1 MDKNLVSY
9 KALRFTTE
17 SNRSSMLYE
26 VKRARAIFDPS
37 LAVPGTSRRGG
48 FRCPVGTRYGGQI
61 TDRFGRNCGWGVARR
76 LANEISDLGERLES
90 VGDRRRERKLRKRN
104 DRMAGRLAGAPG
116 AIERAAGRVGDAL
129 DLTGRQGG
137 QRNRVGAEAPRPTG
151 RLERAAGRLADVV
164 DPDKPNRGGRA
175 RRADAPQAPSGRDR
189 GRDLTPDNAA
199 DTPARPAREERED
212 VNLLAA
218 EPTEVLE
225 EMREELENATD
236 GRDSD
241 DYKRVMAELKRRKA
255 TRGRRQNNA
264 NPRPRP
270 AAAKRPRRNLRA
282 SEERR
287 MQREIDNPG
296 AARTDV
302 DAAPAPAARP
312 RPAAPRRPANAGRRR
327 RPEPANNRDTASRQN
342 EGRPARKPTAVPAGQ
357 SDNAARSAEVREREA
372 KPDRTITRDD
382 NAGRLGERER
392 DAKRIR
398 RQMEENPNDDF
409 FANPF
414 NEAERG
420 VFNNLDVVQDADLV
434 ALEKLI
440 KKQRD
445 DVQRSPAKQR
455 RVEDILANVQAT
467 IARRRADSQ
476 INRQRNNGQQVDL
489 NQALNDDNFEEYVV
503 RDVIPN
509 DKIMILNDDRNFP
522 DSAAR
527 KRSKAD
533 EARQKITVATARLER
548 LEQAIARGEIN
559 DKDFIELPVDDPG
572 QREVDVLPI
581 ARVKRHLEDYRNAW
595 QEVYDRNNAQPA
607 RAENTVE
614 QARRQ
619 VEEARNPRS
628 VPADLRMGFDI
639 PDDGLDKAQLRRM
652 LGNNMDDDYVRRV
665 QEGIIQNRD
674 VQLPQNMAA
683 WSRGDLVELRANV
696 QVQENALDDARRELR
711 EAADAF
717 GNAGDEDKEDAARN
731 VIDKNGQVQ
740 RVMDTRNAFKR
751 RAAELEGNDAPNAPE
766 PSRTP
771 SAPREPSAA
780 AQQAARIGGDDDVR
794 GRTPAQWRAFFEAQG
809 APNVN
814 ERVSRAN
821 NAVNDGVGRA
831 DADFN
836 GAFNGGGD
844 ALMRMRDRDGILP
857 KYEERLAYLDE
868 VVASKKRNYDA
879 REGQGI
885 NDNFL
890 VAQRDLIVAIAH
902 RDRYKERKAEI
913 DAALAAPAPEP
924 LNPELA
930 RQAEQ
935 RVKDAIEGRQRT
947 LALHLDRQYGA
958 GNAPWK
964 EMTLQK
970 RQELLRDAQGR
981 GPEAS
986 AARNQLEAWAKA
998 MYSHPEIQG
1007 SNGKTYRSVATAS
1020 LSGNQITVSV
1030 NFEVKNANGTW
1041 TNMGD
1046 SSRYL
1051 DLNAGVV
1058 RNGTMFIR
1066 GNDHKNNGIQTV
1078 YNQHAFMYAKAAGF
1092 EKITVGTADDGPYVW
1107 GRIGFEAPIPNTH
1120 VSNLNTQLNAF
1131 RRGDTSI
1138 IKNEEDANIIEYL
1151 IEKHKDNPNSVR
1163 HMDFI
1168 YALTN
1173 PYGNDEREAKR
1184 ARDKELRDWFATN
1197 MGLGSGTF
1205 YLDKNLI
1212 KADPRDEE

>member
-76 LANEISDLGERLES
+76 LANEISDLGERLEN

-137 QRNRVGAEAPRPTG
+137 QRNRVGAEVPRPTG
-151 RLERAAGRLADVV
+151 RLERAAGRLAEVV
-164 DPDKPNRGGRA
+164 DPDKPNREGRA
-175 RRADAPQAPSGRDR
+175 RRADAPQAPRGRDR

-327 RPEPANNRDTASRQN
+327 PANNRDTASRQN
-342 EGRPARKPTAVPAGQ
+342 EGAAARKPSAAP
-357 SDNAARSAEVREREA
+357 AARETTPA
-372 KPDRTITRDD
+372 RTITRDD
-382 NAGRLGERER
+382 NAGRLGGVER
-392 DAKRIR
+392 DAKRIN
-398 RQMEENPNDDF
+398 RQMQENPEDNF
-409 FANPF
+409 FAGEF
-414 NEAERG
+414 NEEQRN
-420 VFNNLDVVQDADLV
+420 VFNNLDQVQDADLLE
-434 ALEKLI
+434 LEKLVQN
-440 KKQRD
+440 QRD
-445 DVQRSPAKQR
+445 NIQREDLDR
-455 RVEDILANVQAT
+455 TRVGMILADVRRERQLRSLPDPRKPARAGQSDNAT
-467 IARRRADSQ
+467 NRGRLFTSGGGVRA
-476 INRQRNNGQQVDL
+476 GDL
-489 NQALNDDNFEEYVV
+489 NQVLNDDNFKEYVL
-503 RDVIPN
+503 RDILPN
-509 DKIMILNDDRNFP
+509 DPIMILNDDRNFP

-533 EARQKITVATARLER
+533 EARQKVTISKARWDRLED
-548 LEQAIARGEIN
+548 AINRGQIA
-559 DKDFIELPVDDPG
+559 DRDFFERDDGERISIG
-572 QREVDVLPI
+572 QVRRGL
-581 ARVKRHLEDYRNAW
+581 KDYRDAW
-595 QEVYDRNNAQPA
+595 QEVYDRNNGQPA

-619 VEEARNPRS
+619 VEAARNPRS

-652 LGNNMDDDYVRRV
+652 LGNNMDDDYARRV

-683 WSRGDLVELRANV
+683 WRRGDLVELRANV

-780 AQQAARIGGDDDVR
+780 AQQATRIGGDDDVR

-857 KYEERLAYLDE
+857 AYERRLAELDE

-879 REGQGI
+879 REGQGV

-1151 IEKHKDNPNSVR
+1151 IDKHKDNPNSVR

-1184 ARDKELRDWFATN
+1184 ARDTELRNWFATN
-1197 MGLGSGTF
+1197 MGLASGTF

>member
-76 LANEISDLGERLES
+76 LANEISDLGERLEN
-90 VGDRRRERKLRKRN
+90 VGDARRDRKLRKRN
-104 DRMAGRLAGAPG
+104 ERMAGRLAGAPG

-137 QRNRVGAEAPRPTG
+137 QRNRVGAEAPRPAG
-151 RLERAAGRLADVV
+151 RLERAAGRLAEVV

-175 RRADAPQAPSGRDR
+175 RRADAPNAP
-189 GRDLTPDNAA
+189 AA
-199 DTPARPAREERED
+199 P
-212 VNLLAA
+212 
-218 EPTEVLE
+218 
-225 EMREELENATD
+225 
-236 GRDSD
+236 
-241 DYKRVMAELKRRKA
+241 KA
-255 TRGRRQNNA
+255 PRGRRQVNA
-264 NPRPRP
+264 EPRPRP
-270 AAAKRPRRNLRA
+270 AAAKRPRRNLRP

-296 AARTDV
+296 AARTDAG
-302 DAAPAPAARP
+302 AAPAPAARP
-312 RPAAPRRPANAGRRR
+312 RPAAPRRPANAGRRQ
-327 RPEPANNRDTASRQN
+327 PANNRDTASRQN
-342 EGRPARKPTAVPAGQ
+342 EGRPARKPTAVPAAREATPAREP
-357 SDNAARSAEVREREA
+357 SAAPAAREA
-372 KPDRTITRDD
+372 T
-382 NAGRLGERER
+382 
-392 DAKRIR
+392 
-398 RQMEENPNDDF
+398 
-409 FANPF
+409 
-414 NEAERG
+414 
-420 VFNNLDVVQDADLV
+420 
-434 ALEKLI
+434 
-440 KKQRD
+440 
-445 DVQRSPAKQR
+445 
-455 RVEDILANVQAT
+455 
-467 IARRRADSQ
+467 
-476 INRQRNNGQQVDL
+476 
-489 NQALNDDNFEEYVV
+489 
-503 RDVIPN
+503 
-509 DKIMILNDDRNFP
+509 
-522 DSAAR
+522 
-527 KRSKAD
+527 
-533 EARQKITVATARLER
+533 
-548 LEQAIARGEIN
+548 
-559 DKDFIELPVDDPG
+559 
-572 QREVDVLPI
+572 
-581 ARVKRHLEDYRNAW
+581 
-595 QEVYDRNNAQPA
+595 PA
-607 RAENTVE
+607 RSENTVE

-619 VEEARNPRS
+619 VEAARNPVPAGQSDNAARSEAVRNPRS

-639 PDDGLDKAQLRRM
+639 PDDGLNDDQLRRM
-652 LGNNMDDDYVRRV
+652 LGEYLDEAVVAEVERGIVNNR
-665 QEGIIQNRD
+665 E

-683 WSRGDLVELRANV
+683 WGRGDIVELRANV

-717 GNAGDEDKEDAARN
+717 GNAEDDLKGEAADVLIR
-731 VIDKNGQVQ
+731 KNGEVK

-751 RAAELEGNDAPNAPE
+751 RAAELDDNPAPNAPE
-766 PSRTP
+766 PSRAPSAPREPSAP

-780 AQQAARIGGDDDVR
+780 AAQVARIGKDDDVR

-821 NAVNDGVGRA
+821 VAINDGVGRA
-831 DADFN
+831 DTDFN
-836 GAFNGGGD
+836 TAFNGGGD

-857 KYEERLAYLDE
+857 AYERRLAELNE

-879 REGQGI
+879 REGQGV

-890 VAQRDLIVAIAH
+890 VAQRDLIAAIAH

-935 RVKDAIEGRQRT
+935 RVKDAILKRQET
-947 LALHLDRQYGA
+947 LARHLDRQYGA

-970 RQELLRDAQGR
+970 RQQLLRDAQGR

-1007 SNGKTYRSVATAS
+1007 SNGKTYRAVANAS
-1020 LSGNQITVSV
+1020 LSGNQITIGV

-1051 DLNAGVV
+1051 DLNNNTIK
-1058 RNGTMFIR
+1058 NGTMFIR

-1078 YNQHAFMYAKAAGF
+1078 YNQHAFMYGKAAGF
-1092 EKITVGTADDGPYVW
+1092 EKVTVGTTDDGPYVW
-1107 GRIGFEAPIPNTH
+1107 GRIGFEAPIPRGN
-1120 VSNLNTQLNAF
+1120 VDYMNDELNSF
-1131 RRGDTSI
+1131 RSGNSSI
-1138 IKNEEDANIIEYL
+1138 IKNAEDANIIEYL
-1151 IEKHKDNPNSVR
+1151 IEKHRDNPSSVR

-1173 PYGNDEREAKR
+1173 PFGEDQRDQKR
-1184 ARDKELRDWFATN
+1184 ARDKELRDWFATR
-1197 MGLGSGTF
+1197 MGLAQGTF

>member
-1 MDKNLVSY
+1 
-9 KALRFTTE
+9 
-17 SNRSSMLYE
+17 MLYE
-26 VKRARAIFDPS
+26 VKRTRAIFDPS
-37 LAVPGTSRRGG
+37 LSVPGTERRGG

-61 TDRFGRNCGWGVARR
+61 TDRFGRNCGWGIARR
-76 LANEISDLGERLES
+76 LANEISDLGERLEN

-104 DRMAGRLAGAPG
+104 ERMAGRLAGAPG

-137 QRNRVGAEAPRPTG
+137 QRNRVGAEAPRPAG
-151 RLERAAGRLADVV
+151 RLERAAGRLAEVV

-175 RRADAPQAPSGRDR
+175 RRADAPNAP
-189 GRDLTPDNAA
+189 AA
-199 DTPARPAREERED
+199 P
-212 VNLLAA
+212 
-218 EPTEVLE
+218 
-225 EMREELENATD
+225 
-236 GRDSD
+236 
-241 DYKRVMAELKRRKA
+241 
-255 TRGRRQNNA
+255 RRQVNA
-264 NPRPRP
+264 EPRPRP

-287 MQREIDNPG
+287 MQREIDNPN
-296 AARTDV
+296 AARTDAG
-302 DAAPAPAARP
+302 AAPAPAARP
-312 RPAAPRRPANAGRRR
+312 RPAAPRRPANAGRRQ
-327 RPEPANNRDTASRQN
+327 PANNRDTASRQRQVTP
-342 EGRPARKPTAVPAGQ
+342 RPSDERIRAEDRAGVERERLRAEAAPERKPTAAP
-357 SDNAARSAEVREREA
+357 AAREA
-372 KPDRTITRDD
+372 T
-382 NAGRLGERER
+382 
-392 DAKRIR
+392 
-398 RQMEENPNDDF
+398 
-409 FANPF
+409 
-414 NEAERG
+414 
-420 VFNNLDVVQDADLV
+420 
-434 ALEKLI
+434 
-440 KKQRD
+440 
-445 DVQRSPAKQR
+445 
-455 RVEDILANVQAT
+455 
-467 IARRRADSQ
+467 
-476 INRQRNNGQQVDL
+476 
-489 NQALNDDNFEEYVV
+489 
-503 RDVIPN
+503 
-509 DKIMILNDDRNFP
+509 
-522 DSAAR
+522 
-527 KRSKAD
+527 
-533 EARQKITVATARLER
+533 
-548 LEQAIARGEIN
+548 
-559 DKDFIELPVDDPG
+559 
-572 QREVDVLPI
+572 
-581 ARVKRHLEDYRNAW
+581 
-595 QEVYDRNNAQPA
+595 PA

-619 VEEARNPRS
+619 VEEARNPRRRPAGEPMPERDLRRPEAIARS
-628 VPADLRMGFDI
+628 EAARNARSAPADLRMGFDI
-639 PDDGLDKAQLRRM
+639 PDDGLDKAQLRRI
-652 LGNNMDDDYVRRV
+652 LGNNMDDAYVRQV
-665 QEGIIQNRD
+665 QEEVIQNRD

-683 WSRGDLVELRANV
+683 WSRGDLAELRANV

-711 EAADAF
+711 DAADAF

-731 VIDKNGQVQ
+731 LIRKNGEVQ

-771 SAPREPSAA
+771 SAARPSEG
-780 AQQAARIGGDDDVR
+780 RVGVNDDVR
-794 GRTPAQWRAFFEAQG
+794 NFTPSQWRSLFEAQG
-809 APNVN
+809 APNIA

-879 REGQGI
+879 REGQGV

-947 LALHLDRQYGA
+947 LALHLNRQYGE

-1020 LSGNQITVSV
+1020 LSGNQISVSV
-1030 NFEVKNANGTW
+1030 NFEVKNPDGTW

-1046 SSRYL
+1046 SSRTL

-1120 VSNLNTQLNAF
+1120 VSNLNSQLNAF

-1151 IEKHKDNPNSVR
+1151 IEKHKDNPASVR

-1184 ARDKELRDWFATN
+1184 ARDTELRNWFASN
-1197 MGLGSGTF
+1197 MGLASGTF